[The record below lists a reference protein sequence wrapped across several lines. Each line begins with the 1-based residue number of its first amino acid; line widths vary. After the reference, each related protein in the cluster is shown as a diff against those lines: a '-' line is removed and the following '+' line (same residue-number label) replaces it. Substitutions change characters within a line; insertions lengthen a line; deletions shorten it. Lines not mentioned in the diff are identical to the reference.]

1 MEELLEFL
9 KRLRNERREAKL
21 APDFVTY
28 PELTK
33 FGKDMNEV
41 RTDLHALI
49 EKSVVKIHQGIN
61 YELIEILK
69 EEI

>member
-1 MEELLEFL
+1 MKELLEFL
-9 KRLRNERREAKL
+9 KCLRDKRREAKL
-21 APDFVTY
+21 APDLVAY
-28 PELTK
+28 HELSK

-49 EKSVVKIHQGIN
+49 EKGVVKIHQGLN